1 MYQESSAFYHIEAN
15 IRQSRPS
22 DQFSYTGTTRYSL
35 VFEME
40 AVMPLKVEISSLK
53 VEISSPKV
61 LVESELKEAKWTKM
75 KYEQLNMISDKRLA
89 AICHH

>member
-22 DQFSYTGTTRYSL
+22 DQFSFTGATRYSL

-40 AVMPLKVEISSLK
+40 VVMPLKVEISSL
-53 VEISSPKV
+53 KV

>member
-15 IRQSRPS
+15 IRQSKPS
-22 DQFSYTGTTRYSL
+22 DQFSYIGTTRYSL

-53 VEISSPKV
+53 V
-61 LVESELKEAKWTKM
+61 LVQSELKEA
-75 KYEQLNMISDKRLA
+75 E
-89 AICHH
+89 

>member
-1 MYQESSAFYHIEAN
+1 MYQESSAFYHIKAN

-22 DQFSYTGTTRYSL
+22 DQFSYTGATCYSL
-35 VFEME
+35 IFEKE

-53 VEISSPKV
+53 V
-61 LVESELKEAKWTKM
+61 LVEYELKEAEWTKM

-89 AICHH
+89 VICHH

>member
-1 MYQESSAFYHIEAN
+1 MYQESSAFYHNEAN

-53 VEISSPKV
+53 V
-61 LVESELKEAKWTKM
+61 LVESELKEAEWTKM

>member
-15 IRQSRPS
+15 IRQSRLS
-22 DQFSYTGTTRYSL
+22 DQFSYIGTTRYSL

-40 AVMPLKVEISSLK
+40 AVMPLKVEISSL
-53 VEISSPKV
+53 KV

>member
-22 DQFSYTGTTRYSL
+22 DQFSFTGATRYSL

-40 AVMPLKVEISSLK
+40 VVMPLKVEISSLK
-53 VEISSPKV
+53 V
-61 LVESELKEAKWTKM
+61 LVESELKEAEWTKM